1 MSKPSN
7 LTERAI
13 RPNDVPGRLLNMAL
27 LNIGS
32 DDPNLRLAAY
42 NLLYALSMTFN
53 FDVGKQLLDAKGKE
67 RMIFMACTCSLFV
80 FSIIDLCLPAN
91 STSFIVNISEKI
103 AATEPGFTLEFL
115 SECFVGF
122 NKSSEP
128 LRYLCLDYMTP
139 WLPNLAM
146 FCRGTPEDVNKTKE
160 VLRLLIDLTVARTDV
175 SIPSYT
181 RI

>member
-67 RMIFMACTCSLFV
+67 KMVSIACTCSLFYI
-80 FSIIDLCLPAN
+80 FNHRSLLACQQH
-91 STSFIVNISEKI
+91 IVY
-103 AATEPGFTLEFL
+103 PQHQ
-115 SECFVGF
+115 
-122 NKSSEP
+122 
-128 LRYLCLDYMTP
+128 
-139 WLPNLAM
+139 
-146 FCRGTPEDVNKTKE
+146 
-160 VLRLLIDLTVARTDV
+160 
-175 SIPSYT
+175 
-181 RI
+181 

>member
-67 RMIFMACTCSLFV
+67 KVTLIALNILTHLYIQYRPLFACQQH
-80 FSIIDLCLPAN
+80 
-91 STSFIVNISEKI
+91 IVY
-103 AATEPGFTLEFL
+103 
-115 SECFVGF
+115 CQHQ
-122 NKSSEP
+122 
-128 LRYLCLDYMTP
+128 
-139 WLPNLAM
+139 
-146 FCRGTPEDVNKTKE
+146 
-160 VLRLLIDLTVARTDV
+160 
-175 SIPSYT
+175 
-181 RI
+181 